1 MFLISVNSLKNL
13 LFFRISSF
21 VLSFYLIDNVFK
33 KIEISKLFNLFVL
46 EFSILIVV
54 KFLNINSLIVNLR

>member
-1 MFLISVNSLKNL
+1 MFLILVNLLKNL

-21 VLSFYLIDNVFK
+21 VLSFFLSDNVFK

-54 KFLNINSLIVNLR
+54 KSLNINSLIVNLR

>member
-1 MFLISVNSLKNL
+1 MLLISVNSLINL

-21 VLSFYLIDNVFK
+21 VLSFFLSDNVFK
-33 KIEISKLFNLFVL
+33 KMEIGKFFNLFVL

-54 KFLNINSLIVNLR
+54 KLLNINSLIVNLR

>member
-1 MFLISVNSLKNL
+1 MFLISVNSLKKL
-13 LFFRISSF
+13 LIFCISSF
-21 VLSFYLIDNVFK
+21 VLSFFLLDNVFK

>member
-1 MFLISVNSLKNL
+1 MLLISVNSLKNL

>member
-1 MFLISVNSLKNL
+1 MFLIFVDSLKNL

-21 VLSFYLIDNVFK
+21 ILSFFLLDNVFK

-54 KFLNINSLIVNLR
+54 KSLNINSLIVNLR

>member
-1 MFLISVNSLKNL
+1 MNSLKNL

>member
-1 MFLISVNSLKNL
+1 MLLISVNSLINL

-21 VLSFYLIDNVFK
+21 VLSFFLLDNVFK

>member
-1 MFLISVNSLKNL
+1 MFLIIVNSLKNL

-21 VLSFYLIDNVFK
+21 VLSFFLLDNVFK
-33 KIEISKLFNLFVL
+33 EIEISKLFNLFVL

>member
-1 MFLISVNSLKNL
+1 MFLILVNSLKNL

-21 VLSFYLIDNVFK
+21 VLSFFLLDNVFK
-33 KIEISKLFNLFVL
+33 KIEISKIFNLFVL

-54 KFLNINSLIVNLR
+54 KSLNINSLIVNLR

>member
-1 MFLISVNSLKNL
+1 MFLISVNSLINL
-13 LFFRISSF
+13 LIFRISSF
-21 VLSFYLIDNVFK
+21 VLSFFLLDNVFK

>member
-1 MFLISVNSLKNL
+1 MFLILVNSLKNL

-21 VLSFYLIDNVFK
+21 VLSFFLFDNVFK
-33 KIEISKLFNLFVL
+33 KIEINIIFNLFVL

-54 KFLNINSLIVNLR
+54 KSLNINSLIVNLR

>member
-21 VLSFYLIDNVFK
+21 VLSFFLLDNVFK
-33 KIEISKLFNLFVL
+33 KIEISKLFNLFIL

-54 KFLNINSLIVNLR
+54 KLLNINSLIVNLR

>member
-21 VLSFYLIDNVFK
+21 VLSFFLLDNVFK

-54 KFLNINSLIVNLR
+54 KLLNINSLIVNLR

>member
-1 MFLISVNSLKNL
+1 MFLISVNLLKNL
-13 LFFRISSF
+13 LFFFISSF
-21 VLSFYLIDNVFK
+21 VLSFFLLDNVFK

>member
-1 MFLISVNSLKNL
+1 MFLILVNLLKNL